1 LTQNDRGAGGEPN
14 AAALATPP
22 GAGMV
27 LEICPAKRDARC
39 LPQRGGNMRHIL
51 VLAATAVLAA
61 AFVGTAAADRVYHTE
76 RLQLSGLAGAPGGGM
91 VVNIHPNGP
100 NVYAHEIYTLRQAVP
115 GTYQVFLN
123 VFPMSLNCT
132 GPTTAIPTAA
142 LTTNAIGNGR
152 ADVKFTPGD
161 VAALRGMT
169 FSISWTVAGPATYVS
184 ACTVVTLD

>member
-1 LTQNDRGAGGEPN
+1 
-14 AAALATPP
+14 
-22 GAGMV
+22 
-27 LEICPAKRDARC
+27 
-39 LPQRGGNMRHIL
+39 MRHIL

-76 RLQLSGLAGAPGGGM
+76 RLELTGVAGAPGGGM

-123 VFPMSLNCT
+123 VFPTSLNCT

-161 VAALRGMT
+161 AAALRGMT
-169 FSISWTVAGPATYVS
+169 FSISWTVAGPATYVT